1 MSNRW
6 WWPWNILKY
15 FSRTRH
21 GGLDCPDAVSY
32 KSLLLPRLASWSWM
46 LWRSWLW
53 MLGLLLWSLHR
64 GSCRGKDACQLNS
77 RLYLSM
83 RCEWI
88 LEMLTNYFFPSS
100 FTPSAAA
107 TTSYS
112 TEGTARIK
120 TVTCLGQNNSLI
132 RWEGCDRQE
141 CYQNQYSASF
151 PAQQKTKLVSFSDY
165 ESYFLT

>member
-21 GGLDCPDAVSY
+21 GGLDCPDAVSF

-46 LWRSWLW
+46 LWRSWLS

-64 GSCRGKDACQLNS
+64 GSCRGKDACQLTS

-88 LEMLTNYFFPSS
+88 FEMLTNYFSQLFHSFGSCDYLIFHRGNAPHQNCHLFGPKQLPYQVGRVWPSRMLTESIFS
-100 FTPSAAA
+100 FLPS
-107 TTSYS
+107 TT
-112 TEGTARIK
+112 K
-120 TVTCLGQNNSLI
+120 N
-132 RWEGCDRQE
+132 
-141 CYQNQYSASF
+141 
-151 PAQQKTKLVSFSDY
+151 
-165 ESYFLT
+165 